1 MPKQRKVSKKQR
13 RLRREEQRRQARTE
27 VAPLDDVLVKDLTYL
42 AERGVMAS
50 TKRFEDAAFDAMY
63 KSSRWRTEPEF
74 ADLSFDPVDAGRA
87 ITRIVSE
94 EPDLADQVKRLRG
107 SAREDKTFDVN
118 RRAIDAAMSPAFKQ
132 QFFTRLDRFRQRLR
146 AQGNRETLAQA
157 ALVDMTLRMPG
168 KSGELWGACMLVYQI
183 YSEAL
188 DQYFRLSDA
197 TETAIMSAQQTLGDV
212 SIESVL
218 QAPSGARP
226 AEAALLEATKK
237 TPGLMDFLQRQVYDM
252 IDEALGALFM
262 GEINL
267 GLFTEEELETLVER
281 TADLFAQEGWENFQ
295 AVGKADQRRMAES
308 LHSLAVE
315 TLGEIDTP
323 ERRAEIFSTARQR
336 VKELSR
342 RQKEREGGLAAALA
356 VLLSEETPLGESS
369 IMTRAFLGEMFS
381 AVKRQAGEE

>member
-1 MPKQRKVSKKQR
+1 MSKQCKVPKKQR
-13 RLRREEQRRQARTE
+13 RLRREEQRRQARAET
-27 VAPLDDVLVKDLTYL
+27 APLDDVLVKDLTYL

-50 TKRFEDAAFDAMY
+50 TERFEDAAFDAMY

-74 ADLSFDPVDAGRA
+74 ADLSFDPVDAGRT

-94 EPDLADQVKRLRG
+94 EPDLADQMKRLRG
-107 SAREDKTFDVN
+107 SAREDKAFDVN

-146 AQGNRETLAQA
+146 TQGNRETLAQA

-183 YSEAL
+183 FIDAV

-218 QAPSGARP
+218 QAPFGAHP
-226 AEAALLEATKK
+226 AESALLEATKK
-237 TPGLMDFLQRQVYDM
+237 TPGLMDFLQQQAYDM
-252 IDEALGALFM
+252 IDEALGALFTAQ
-262 GEINL
+262 INL
-267 GLFTEEELETLVER
+267 GLFTKEELETLVER
-281 TADLFAQEGWENFQ
+281 TADLFGQEGWENFQ
-295 AVGKADQRRMAES
+295 AVGKAERRRLAES
-308 LHSLAVE
+308 LYNLAVE

-336 VKELSR
+336 VKELS

-381 AVKRQAGEE
+381 AVKRQAREE

>member
-1 MPKQRKVSKKQR
+1 
-13 RLRREEQRRQARTE
+13 
-27 VAPLDDVLVKDLTYL
+27 
-42 AERGVMAS
+42 
-50 TKRFEDAAFDAMY
+50 MY

-74 ADLSFDPVDAGRA
+74 ADLSFDPVDAGRT

-107 SAREDKTFDVN
+107 SAREDKAFDVN
-118 RRAIDAAMSPAFKQ
+118 RRAIEAMISPAFKQ
-132 QFFTRLDRFRQRLR
+132 QFFTRLSRFRQRLR
-146 AQGNRETLAQA
+146 DLHNRETLAQA
-157 ALVDMTLRMPG
+157 ALVDMTLRTPG

-183 YSEAL
+183 FIDAV

-197 TETAIMSAQQTLGDV
+197 TETAIMSAQPTLGDV

-218 QAPSGARP
+218 QAPFGAHP
-226 AEAALLEATKK
+226 AESALLEATKK
-237 TPGLMDFLQRQVYDM
+237 TPGLMDFLQRQAYDM
-252 IDEALGALFM
+252 IDEALGALFTAQ
-262 GEINL
+262 INL
-267 GLFTEEELETLVER
+267 GLFTKEELETLVER

-295 AVGKADQRRMAES
+295 AVGKAERRRLAES

-336 VKELSR
+336 VKELS

-381 AVKRQAGEE
+381 AVKRQAREE

>member
-1 MPKQRKVSKKQR
+1 MSKQRKVPKKQR
-13 RLRREEQRRQARTE
+13 RLRREEQRRQARDE
-27 VAPLDDVLVKDLTYL
+27 AAPLDDVLVKDLTYL

-50 TKRFEDAAFDAMY
+50 TERFEDAAFDAMY

-74 ADLSFDPVDAGRA
+74 ADLSFDPVDAGQA

-107 SAREDKTFDVN
+107 SAREDKAFDVN
-118 RRAIDAAMSPAFKQ
+118 RRALAAVMTPAFKQ

-183 YSEAL
+183 FIDAV
-188 DQYFRLSDA
+188 DQYFRLSDV
-197 TETAIMSAQQTLGDV
+197 TEAAIMGAQQTLGDV
-212 SIESVL
+212 SIESLL
-218 QAPSGARP
+218 QAPFGAHP
-226 AEAALLEATKK
+226 AESALLEATKK
-237 TPGLMDFLQRQVYDM
+237 TPGLMDFLQRQAYDM
-252 IDEALGALFM
+252 IDEALGALFTAQ
-262 GEINL
+262 INL
-267 GLFTEEELETLVER
+267 GLFRREELETLMER
-281 TADLFAQEGWENFQ
+281 TAGLFAQEGWENFQ
-295 AVGKADQRRMAES
+295 AVGKAERRRLAES

-323 ERRAEIFSTARQR
+323 ERRAEMFSTARQR
-336 VKELSR
+336 VQELSR
-342 RQKEREGGLAAALA
+342 QKGRDGGLAAALA

-381 AVKRQAGEE
+381 AVKRQAREE